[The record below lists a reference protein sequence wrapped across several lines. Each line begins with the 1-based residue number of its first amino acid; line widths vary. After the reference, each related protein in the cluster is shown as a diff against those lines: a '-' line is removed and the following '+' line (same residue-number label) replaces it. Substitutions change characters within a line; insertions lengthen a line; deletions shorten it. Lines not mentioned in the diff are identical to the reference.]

1 MKRRHFLIVILIVM
15 MPAVLIAAGAQASLF
30 APAPG
35 SPVTVGE
42 GSGHLALADVN
53 RDGKPDLLAQH
64 LQQRMVTVH
73 LGDGAGRFTPAPG
86 SPIKLSYMPGD
97 TKSGDL
103 NGDGLPDI
111 AVTGSDRNVVDVFLG
126 DGTGKFSLAPGSP
139 FQIGAPA
146 ESNLHG
152 LHLADINADGK
163 LDLIATGSQHN
174 TLYTM
179 LGNGRA
185 GFTRGPA
192 TTFPA
197 GEGRHS
203 FAFGDVD
210 GDGRLDVIVV
220 TNNNGG
226 LLPEP
231 GRAIVLSG
239 DGKGAF
245 KKLSESVVPPS
256 ARYAMLGEM
265 NGDGRLDLVLTCGG
279 NEGDNQMVVMLNQ
292 GGGKF
297 TPAASYDLGKVAFAA
312 IATDVNR
319 DKLNDLVVATVESVT
334 VLLNGKGGFAPAPGS
349 PFRAGPGAYHLTV
362 GDVNQDGRPDVAASS
377 FSGKTVTVLLGQ

>member
-1 MKRRHFLIVILIVM
+1 MRCRPFLMLIM
-15 MPAVLIAAGAQASLF
+15 LAGLSVAMLAGVDAPLF
-30 APAPG
+30 MSAPG

-64 LQQRMVTVH
+64 LQQRLVTVH
-73 LGDGAGRFTPAPG
+73 LGDGAGGFTPASR
-86 SPIKLSYMPGD
+86 SPIKLAYMPGD
-97 TKSGDL
+97 LKSGDV

-111 AVTGSDRNVVDVFLG
+111 AVTGSDRNAVDVFLG

-139 FQIGAPA
+139 FQISAPA
-146 ESNLHG
+146 EFILHG
-152 LHLADINADGK
+152 LHLADLNADGK
-163 LDLIATGSQHN
+163 LDLIATGSQQN
-174 TLYTM
+174 TLSTM
-179 LGNGRA
+179 LGNGRG
-185 GFTRGPA
+185 GFTPGPA

-210 GDGRLDVIVV
+210 GDGRLDVVVV

-231 GRAIVLSG
+231 GRVLVLSG

-245 KKLSESVVPPS
+245 KKLSEGAVPPG
-256 ARYAMLGEM
+256 ARYATLGDL
-265 NGDGRLDLVLTCGG
+265 NGDGRHDLALTCGG
-279 NEGDNQMVVMLNQ
+279 NEGSNQMNILLNQ
-292 GGGKF
+292 SGGKF
-297 TPAASYDLGKVAFAA
+297 APAAAYDLGKVAFAA
-312 IATDVNR
+312 IVTDVNR
-319 DKLNDLVVATVESVT
+319 DKLNDLVVATVDSVT
-334 VLLNGKGGFAPAPGS
+334 VLLNGKGGFALAPGS

-362 GDVNQDGRPDVAASS
+362 GDVNQDGKSDVAASS
-377 FSGKTVTVLLGQ
+377 FDGKAVTVLLGR